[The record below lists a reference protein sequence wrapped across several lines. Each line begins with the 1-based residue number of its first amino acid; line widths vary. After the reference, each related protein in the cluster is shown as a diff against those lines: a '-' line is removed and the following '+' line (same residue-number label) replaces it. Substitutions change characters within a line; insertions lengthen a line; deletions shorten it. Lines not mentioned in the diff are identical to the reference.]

1 MAGGL
6 AGVERDV
13 ARSLALGILN
23 VAQGHP
29 KLLKLADGQAADQA
43 LELSTVIA
51 DSRRKRGA
59 PATAIAAGMVND
71 YYPRARAWFP

>member
-29 KLLKLADGQAADQA
+29 KLLKLADG
-43 LELSTVIA
+43 
-51 DSRRKRGA
+51 
-59 PATAIAAGMVND
+59 
-71 YYPRARAWFP
+71 